1 LPFFSLIFFS
11 SNNMFHVSLHLSFRR
26 KDGVVVLIMYTGGD
40 VLFMLLENA
49 WELLF

>member
-1 LPFFSLIFFS
+1 
-11 SNNMFHVSLHLSFRR
+11 MFHVSLHLSFRR